1 MIAHSEKDVLRL
13 NFNPPEILERNA
25 HIKLALGDE
34 TILVDPEE
42 VCFAH
47 RIPHTLF
54 TPRAFTMSLEGL
66 SGYLSK
72 R

>member
-1 MIAHSEKDVLRL
+1 MIARSEKEVLRL
-13 NFNPPEILERNA
+13 DFNPPEILEHNA
-25 HIKLALGDE
+25 RIKLAFGDE

-47 RIPHTLF
+47 RISHTLF
-54 TPRAFTMSLEGL
+54 TPRAFAMSLEGL